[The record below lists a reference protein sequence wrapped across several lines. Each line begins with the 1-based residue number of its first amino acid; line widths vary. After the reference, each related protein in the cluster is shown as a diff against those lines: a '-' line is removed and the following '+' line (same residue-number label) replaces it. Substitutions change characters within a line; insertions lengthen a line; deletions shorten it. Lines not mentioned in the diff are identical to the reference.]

1 MGNYKVIGL
10 DMMEQ
15 SQLRRRVERWREQP
29 ALAHDFIGRILSESG
44 DTPPRFEAAKWEL
57 AVYPLFYYLWT
68 AENKP
73 DKIDTVFERGKA
85 EARKRGLPP
94 EFEEDFVTALNAEV
108 DLLIEDV
115 AYLIFVE
122 AKIKPRFS
130 TKNSIG
136 QLARQ
141 LAQGHVLGDLIDK
154 RFILAT
160 LGPQG
165 GARPT
170 GPLALNSR
178 ERDFLDSLG
187 VRETEL
193 KVPGLPWDTTSTSPG
208 SD

>member
-1 MGNYKVIGL
+1 MSSYKVIGL

-15 SQLRRRVERWREQP
+15 SQLRRYVERWKEQP
-29 ALAHDFIGRILSESG
+29 ALPRDFIGRILCESG
-44 DTPPRFEAAKWEL
+44 DIRLRFEAANWEIG
-57 AVYPLFYYLWT
+57 VYPLFYYLWT

-73 DKIDTVFERGKA
+73 DKIGTVFERGKA

-94 EFEEDFVTALNAEV
+94 EFEKDFVTALNAEI

-141 LAQGHVLGDLIDK
+141 LAQGHVLGDMIDK

-170 GPLALNSR
+170 GLLALNSR
-178 ERDFLDSLG
+178 EQSFLQSLG

-193 KVPGLPWDTTSTSPG
+193 KVPGLPWDTTSTSSG